1 MKINSTFPQEGWVA
15 VILAAG
21 KGTRMNSEKNKVCHS
36 VGGIPVINRGIA
48 TLKNCGFPHIL
59 VVVGHKYEEVI
70 ATVEEEFKDVNF
82 VLQEPPKGTGHA
94 VKCASNYL
102 QSINFSGNLLIIAGD
117 KIFDGESLMA
127 MREEFEKEGYDLL
140 LATCLSEG
148 KSFGRIIRDAE
159 GRVKAILESKGREK
173 DFPPTDETNQS
184 IYMFKSSQLYEALPL
199 IQEDPHSGEE
209 QLTDVV
215 SIFYDKGLKIG
226 TFIVDKEKI
235 LTFNTPE
242 ELGEIERKVG
252 KVRFIEGKENL
263 LDERSLKPA
272 REWLAIFQGDE
283 INSVLKSIYGEESSL
298 LEKRWRD
305 FQRLL
310 EAFIEAMGE
319 DEPVFLVRS
328 PAKLNILGR
337 HIDHRGGRI
346 NSIAIDR
353 EILMVVHPRKD
364 DIVNLFNSDPSY
376 PPRSFRVS
384 EEFAKYRWLDW
395 AELINLQELKNEI
408 ANSKGDWVNYAKAA
422 VLMLQERF
430 RDRLFK
436 GFDAFVF
443 GDIPVGSGLSSSSAL
458 VVAFAEASCLING
471 LKISEE
477 RFVHLCGEGEWFVQT
492 RGGMGDHA
500 GIKFGSPFCVNQFS
514 FHPFSYVQSVPLPK
528 GYAVLYAYSHQKAQ
542 KAGWA
547 RDTFNQ
553 RIAAYEIG
561 TRLLKRE
568 IEIEHL
574 RDLHPEEKGL
584 SDEEIFH
591 LLKALPISMR
601 KEEVLRDLGE
611 EGKKVLEHCNAD
623 HLDDFPV
630 RGVCLFGIAE
640 CARSRICPELLKN
653 GDIHSLAE
661 LINISHD
668 GDRVKRLNE
677 KGEMVP
683 HQNDISD
690 EYLDE
695 LIKKRREY
703 PHRKE
708 FTLAYQPGDYACS
721 TPEIDYMVDLAR
733 GVRGVLA
740 AQILGA
746 GLGGS
751 IMILAEEEA
760 VEDVERTLIE
770 RFYEPR
776 GLEPRMGRCVP
787 IKGAGFIKI

>member
-1 MKINSTFPQEGWVA
+1 MKINSPFPQEGWVA
-15 VILAAG
+15 VILAGG
-21 KGTRMNSEKNKVCHS
+21 KGTRMSSERNKVCHS
-36 VGGIPVINRGIA
+36 VGGIPVINRTIA
-48 TLKNCGFPHIL
+48 TLKNCGFPNIL
-59 VVVGHKYEEVI
+59 VVVGHKYKEVI
-70 ATVEEEFKDVNF
+70 TTVEKEFKDVNF
-82 VLQEPPKGTGHA
+82 VLQEEPKGTGHA
-94 VKCASNYL
+94 VKCACSYL
-102 QSINFSGNLLIIAGD
+102 QTINFQGNLLIIAGD
-117 KIFDGESLMA
+117 KIVEGESLMA
-127 MREEFEKEGYDLL
+127 MREEFEKGGYDLL

-148 KSFGRIIRDAE
+148 KSFGRIIRDEA
-159 GRVKAILESKGREK
+159 GKVMAILESKGREK
-173 DFPPTDETNQS
+173 DFPPTGETNQS
-184 IYMFKSSQLYEALPL
+184 IYMFKASPLYEALPL
-199 IQEDPHSGEE
+199 IKQDPHSGEE
-209 QLTDVV
+209 QVTDVV
-215 SIFYDKGLKIG
+215 SLFYEKGLSIG

-242 ELGEIERKVG
+242 ELSEIEGKVG
-252 KVRFIEGKENL
+252 KVQFIEKKENL
-263 LDERSLKPA
+263 LNERSLKPA
-272 REWLAIFQGDE
+272 REWLSIFYGDE
-283 INSVLKSIYGEESSL
+283 IKSVLKGIYGNEAWLWE
-298 LEKRWRD
+298 RRRRD

-310 EAFIEAMGE
+310 EEFIKAMGE
-319 DEPVFLVRS
+319 DALVFLVRS

-337 HIDHRGGRI
+337 HIDHRGGMI
-346 NSIAIDR
+346 NSISIDR
-353 EILMVVHPRKD
+353 EILMVVHPRED
-364 DIVNLFNSDPSY
+364 DIVHLVNSDESY
-376 PPRSFRVS
+376 PPRSFSIS

-395 AELINLQELKNEI
+395 AELINLPDLKNEI
-408 ANSKGDWVNYAKAA
+408 AQSKGDWVNYAKAS

-436 GFDAFVF
+436 GFDALVF

-471 LKISEE
+471 LKIPEE

-528 GYAVLYAYSHQKAQ
+528 GYAILYAYSHQKAQ

-584 SDEEIFH
+584 SDEEIFR

-601 KEEVLRDLGE
+601 KEDVLRELGE
-611 EGKKVLEHCNAD
+611 EGEEVLERCNAD
-623 HLDDFPV
+623 HLDVFPV

-683 HQNDISD
+683 HKNDVSD
-690 EYLDE
+690 EYLDK
-695 LIKKRREY
+695 LIKMRGEY
-703 PHRKE
+703 PERKE

-733 GVRGVLA
+733 RVKGVLG

-760 VEDVERTLIE
+760 VADVERALIE
-770 RFYEPR
+770 GYYEPR

-787 IKGAGFIKI
+787 IKGAGIINI

>member
-1 MKINSTFPQEGWVA
+1 MKINSPFPKEGWVA

-48 TLKNCGFPHIL
+48 TLKNCGFANIL

-94 VKCASNYL
+94 VKCACNYL

-117 KIFDGESLMA
+117 KIVDGESLMA
-127 MREEFEKEGYDLL
+127 MRKEFENEAYDLL

-148 KSFGRIIRDAE
+148 KSFGRIIRDEE
-159 GRVKAILESKGREK
+159 GKVKAILESKGREK

-184 IYMFKSSQLYEALPL
+184 IYMFKASPLYEALPL
-199 IQEDPHSGEE
+199 IQEDPRSGEE
-209 QLTDVV
+209 QVTDVV
-215 SIFYDKGLKIG
+215 SVFYDKGLKIG

-242 ELGEIERKVG
+242 ELEEIEKKVG
-252 KVRFIEGKENL
+252 KVQFIEGKEEL

-272 REWLAIFQGDE
+272 KEWLSIFQGNE
-283 INSVLKSIYGEESSL
+283 IKSVLKEIYGEGMGL
-298 LEKRWRD
+298 LEKRRRD

-319 DEPVFLVRS
+319 DKPVFLVRS

-346 NSIAIDR
+346 NSISVDR
-353 EILMVVHPRKD
+353 EILMVVHPRD
-364 DIVNLFNSDPSY
+364 DDSVNLFNLDQSY
-376 PPRSFRVS
+376 QPRSFRIS
-384 EEFAKYRWLDW
+384 EEFAKYRWRDW
-395 AELINLQELKNEI
+395 LELIDCDEVKQDIKRSE
-408 ANSKGDWVNYAKAA
+408 GDWVNYAKAS

-430 RDRLFK
+430 RDRLSK
-436 GFDAFVF
+436 GFDAFVW

-471 LKISEE
+471 LKIPEE
-477 RFVHLCGEGEWFVQT
+477 KFVHLCGEGEWFVQT

-514 FHPFSYVQSVPLPK
+514 FHPFSYIQSVPLPK
-528 GYAVLYAYSHQKAQ
+528 GYAILYAYSHQKAQ

-547 RDTFNQ
+547 RDIFNQ
-553 RIAAYEIG
+553 RVASYEIG

-591 LLKALPISMR
+591 LLKSLPISMR
-601 KEEVLRDLGE
+601 KEEVLRELEE

-623 HLDDFPV
+623 HLDEFPV

-653 GDIHSLAE
+653 GDIHFLAE

-677 KGEMVP
+677 RGEMVP
-683 HQNDISD
+683 HQNDVSD

-695 LIKKRREY
+695 LIKMRRAHPHKR
-703 PHRKE
+703 E
-708 FTLAYQPGDYACS
+708 FSLAYQPGDYACS
-721 TPEIDYMVDLAR
+721 TEDIDYMVDLAR
-733 GVRGVLA
+733 RVRGILA

-760 VEDVERTLIE
+760 VENVERALIE
-770 RFYEPR
+770 GYYEPR
-776 GLEPRMGRCVP
+776 GLEPRMGKCIP

>member
-1 MKINSTFPQEGWVA
+1 MKINSPFPKEGWVA
-15 VILAAG
+15 VILAGG
-21 KGTRMNSEKNKVCHS
+21 KGTRMNSERNKVCHL
-36 VGGIPVINRGIA
+36 VGGIPVVNRTIA

-59 VVVGHKYEEVI
+59 VVVGHRYKEVI

-82 VLQEPPKGTGHA
+82 VVQEQPRGTGHA
-94 VKCASNYL
+94 VKCACSYL
-102 QSINFSGNLLIIAGD
+102 QTINFQGNLLVIAGD
-117 KIFDGESLMA
+117 KIVDGKSLMA
-127 MREEFEKEGYDLL
+127 MREKFKRDAYDLL

-148 KSFGRIIRDAE
+148 KSFGRIIRDEE
-159 GRVKAILESKGREK
+159 GKVMAILESKGREK
-173 DFPPTDETNQS
+173 EFPPVGETNQS
-184 IYMFKSSQLYEALPL
+184 IYMFKAQPLYEALPL
-199 IQEDPHSGEE
+199 IQEDSHSGEE
-209 QLTDVV
+209 QITDVV
-215 SIFYDKGLKIG
+215 SIFYEKKRKIG
-226 TFIVDKEKI
+226 TFIMDKGKI

-242 ELGEIERKVG
+242 ELKEIERKVG
-252 KVRFIEGKENL
+252 KVQFIERKDNL
-263 LDERSLKPA
+263 LDKRSLKRA
-272 REWLAIFQGDE
+272 REWLSIFYGDE
-283 INSVLKSIYGEESSL
+283 INSVLKGIYGNEIGL
-298 LEKRWRD
+298 LERRRRD

-310 EAFIEAMGE
+310 EDYIKAMGE
-319 DEPVFLVRS
+319 DSLVFLVRS

-346 NSIAIDR
+346 NSISIDR
-353 EILMVVHPRKD
+353 EILMVVHPRED
-364 DIVNLFNSDPSY
+364 DIVNLINLDESY
-376 PPRSFRVS
+376 PPRSFSIS
-384 EEFAKYRWLDW
+384 EEFAKYRWRDW
-395 AELINLQELKNEI
+395 LELIDCDEVKQEI
-408 ANSKGDWVNYAKAA
+408 GQSKGDWVNYAKASI
-422 VLMLQERF
+422 LMLQERF

-471 LKISEE
+471 LRIPEE

-500 GIKFGSPFCVNQFS
+500 GIKFGSPFSVNQFS

-528 GYAVLYAYSHQKAQ
+528 GYAILFAYSHQKAH

-547 RDTFNQ
+547 RDIFNQ
-553 RIAAYEIG
+553 RVASYEIG
-561 TRLLKRE
+561 TRLLIRR

-584 SDEEIFH
+584 SEEEIFH
-591 LLKALPISMR
+591 ILKSLPIIMK
-601 KEEVLRDLGE
+601 KEEVFKELGKEGE
-611 EGKKVLEHCNAD
+611 EVLSHFNVEH
-623 HLDDFPV
+623 LEEFPV
-630 RGVCLFGIAE
+630 RGVCLFGLAE

-683 HQNDISD
+683 HKNDVSD
-690 EYLDE
+690 EYLDK

-721 TPEIDYMVDLAR
+721 TEEIDYMVDLAR
-733 GVRGVLA
+733 RVKGVLA

-760 VEDVERTLIE
+760 VKDIERVLIE
-770 RFYEPR
+770 GYYEPR
-776 GLEPRMGRCVP
+776 ELEPRVGRCVP